1 LQAKEKQ
8 TIEAVSSIVEK
19 QRAFYET
26 GATRPLSFRRRAL
39 DLLRK
44 AIVGGEAEILQALAA
59 DLNKSAYE
67 GYLTEIGQVLDE
79 IRFAR
84 RRLRRWATP
93 KRVPTPLLHWPAA
106 SLIYPEPLGVSLVIA
121 PWNYPFQL
129 AVAPLVAAVAA
140 GNCVVVKP
148 SEFSSHTA
156 SALAGIVGRAFDPA
170 HVAVVEGDA
179 EVSKAL
185 LDERFDKIFFTG
197 STRVGKIVMTAAARQ
212 LTPVTLELGGKSPCI
227 VAADAELT
235 TAARRIAW
243 GKFLNAG
250 QTCVAPDYLLV
261 HESVIE
267 PLIEAT
273 KASIKAFFG
282 ENPRQSPDYPRII
295 NEDHFERLTGLLRSG
310 RIRMGGVSETE
321 ERYIAPTLIDRVR
334 WDDPIMEE
342 EIFGPLLPVLSFS
355 NLDEAVEAVNKRP
368 KPLALYYFGRNAGDR
383 QKVIEEAV
391 FGGGCVNDVLL
402 HLATPHLPFGGIGQS
417 GMGSYHGKAGFDAFS
432 HFKSILKRT
441 AFPDAPLR
449 YPPFSQWKMRLIKLL
464 LR

>member
-1 LQAKEKQ
+1 
-8 TIEAVSSIVEK
+8 
-19 QRAFYET
+19 
-26 GATRPLSFRRRAL
+26 
-39 DLLRK
+39 
-44 AIVGGEAEILQALAA
+44 
-59 DLNKSAYE
+59 
-67 GYLTEIGQVLDE
+67 VLDE

-84 RRLRRWATP
+84 RRLRRWASP
-93 KRVPTPLLHWPAA
+93 KRVRTPLVHFPAA
-106 SLIYPEPLGVSLVIA
+106 SVIYPEPFGVSLVVA

-129 AVAPLVAAVAA
+129 AVAPLAAAVAA

-148 SEFSSHTA
+148 SEFSWRTA
-156 SALAGIVGRAFDPA
+156 STLAGIVGRAFDPA
-170 HVAVVEGDA
+170 HVAVVQGDA
-179 EVSKAL
+179 EVSRAL

-197 STRVGKIVMTAAARQ
+197 STRVGKIVMAAAARQ

-227 VAADAELT
+227 VAADANMT

-261 HESVIE
+261 HESVKE
-267 PLIEAT
+267 PLIEAIE
-273 KASIKAFFG
+273 ASVKAFFG
-282 ENPRQSPDYPRII
+282 ANPRQSPDYPRII
-295 NEDHFERLTGLLRSG
+295 NEDHFKRLTGLLRSG
-310 RIRMGGVSETE
+310 RILMGGVSDAED
-321 ERYIAPTLIDRVR
+321 RYIAPTVVDRVG
-334 WDDPIMEE
+334 WNDPVMEE

-355 NLDEAVEAVNKRP
+355 TLDEAVTSVNRRP
-368 KPLALYYFGRNAGDR
+368 KPLALYYFGKGSAGR
-383 QKVIEEAV
+383 QQVIDQIS
-391 FGGGCVNDVLL
+391 FGGGCINDVLL